1 MEGLNVCG
9 RAPSTSK
16 VLTHMSRS
24 IMSTELDLALTC
36 TQVDPTSFVDAAR
49 YLRDTEAGSY
59 RPEWTWV
66 H

>member
-1 MEGLNVCG
+1 
-9 RAPSTSK
+9 
-16 VLTHMSRS
+16 MSRS